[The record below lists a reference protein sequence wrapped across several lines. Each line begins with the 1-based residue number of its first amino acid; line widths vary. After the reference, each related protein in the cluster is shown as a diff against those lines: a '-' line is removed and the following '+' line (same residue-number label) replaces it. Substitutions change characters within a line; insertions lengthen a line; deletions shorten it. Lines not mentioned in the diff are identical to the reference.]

1 MDVKTPSSTHR
12 AGWLLNS
19 QNKAM
24 EPGGSNQEQEF
35 EEIRG
40 CDTIGNPSLSEAEQG
55 CEAR

>member
-1 MDVKTPSSTHR
+1 
-12 AGWLLNS
+12 
-19 QNKAM
+19 M
-24 EPGGSNQEQEF
+24 EPGGSNQEQEL